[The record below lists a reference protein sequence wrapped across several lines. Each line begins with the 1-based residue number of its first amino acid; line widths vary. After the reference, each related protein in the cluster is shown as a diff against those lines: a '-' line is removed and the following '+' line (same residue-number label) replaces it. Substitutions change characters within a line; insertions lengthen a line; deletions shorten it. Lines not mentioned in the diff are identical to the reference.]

1 MFGLDGVYHA
11 VAEWFLNVFCRNSG
25 AAGLSSMFVLNFFS
39 NTFLTVIRVTHTQI
53 KYILNL
59 NLLTTPDVLMLTVT
73 LTHFLKSRTQE

>member
-1 MFGLDGVYHA
+1 MYSVETQVLQGSLQCL
-11 VAEWFLNVFCRNSG
+11 FLI
-25 AAGLSSMFVLNFFS
+25 FFS

-59 NLLTTPDVLMLTVT
+59 NLLTTPDVLMLTVA